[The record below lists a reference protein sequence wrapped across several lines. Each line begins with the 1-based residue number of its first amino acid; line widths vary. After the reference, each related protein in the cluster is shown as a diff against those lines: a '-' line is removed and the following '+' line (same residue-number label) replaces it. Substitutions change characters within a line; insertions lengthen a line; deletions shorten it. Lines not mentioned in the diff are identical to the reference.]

1 MRGPAPVVEGGQV
14 VGDRLGDAGGEAV
27 LVHAARPAPLGA
39 GPVVGEEQD
48 QGVVEQPP
56 GLEEGDQPADL
67 RVGVG
72 EEAGEDLL
80 LAGVHPALVV
90 GERRPL
96 VDPRGPGG
104 QHGALGHD
112 AGGHLAGEG
121 LLAPVVPAAVVAA
134 AVGGD
139 PFGGHVVGG
148 VHGPGGEVEEEG
160 LPRRGLLLV
169 QDVADGGR
177 GQVLAQVVTVLRAAR
192 RVDVVVVADQVGRP
206 VVGVALEEAV
216 VALEPHP
223 ERPAVE
229 GAGGRPLPAR
239 REVPLADGQG
249 AVAGVAQQA
258 GEGRRALGQ
267 PGGVAGVA
275 HRQVGQKAHPHRVVV
290 ASGEERGPGRR
301 AQGGHVEAVVA
312 QPAVGQAVDVR
323 RGDVRAEAPQLGE
336 AGVVEDDGHHVRG
349 TRGRLGLGG
358 MDGRRLRDGE
368 AESSVGGHRAPPSVG
383 LEGEGGRLGT
393 GPGYVERTRR
403 LTPGAGPPPR
413 RRA

>member
-1 MRGPAPVVEGGQV
+1 MSSSSPRDSRKETSRPICASVWVRKPAKTSCWRACIRRSSSGSDDHSSTHGGRGVSTVPSGTTPADTWRAKASLRQSS
-14 VGDRLGDAGGEAV
+14 
-27 LVHAARPAPLGA
+27 
-39 GPVVGEEQD
+39 
-48 QGVVEQPP
+48 QPP
-56 GLEEGDQPADL
+56 
-67 RVGVG
+67 
-72 EEAGEDLL
+72 
-80 LAGVHPALVV
+80 
-90 GERRPL
+90 
-96 VDPRGPGG
+96 
-104 QHGALGHD
+104 
-112 AGGHLAGEG
+112 
-121 LLAPVVPAAVVAA
+121 VVAA

-148 VHGPGGEVEEEG
+148 VHGPEGEVEEEG
-160 LPRRGLLLV
+160 LPRRRLLLV

-336 AGVVEDDGHHVRG
+336 AGVVEDDGHHVGG

-393 GPGYVERTRR
+393 GPGYVERARR